1 MDFYRRPW
9 CEVTMD
15 KIPFPFSPNPC
26 ILIVVNCK
34 GETTLRNSK
43 NEYPDFVANLT
54 YNEKRIPEADY
65 VRKLKKNI

>member
-9 CEVTMD
+9 GEVKMD

-26 ILIVVNCK
+26 ILIAVNCK
-34 GETTLRNSK
+34 AETSLHNSK

-54 YNEKRIPEADY
+54 YNEKQIPEADY
-65 VRKLKKNI
+65 V